1 MHTTMKRIL
10 VQGTA
15 RRNIGSLNMF
25 VYRKCSKNGFLARA
39 DLLFKAKAEKN
50 FEDASC
56 CRISC
61 EETFNAPGNSD
72 WSV

>member
-1 MHTTMKRIL
+1 MKRMF

-25 VYRKCSKNGFLARA
+25 VYKKCSKIGFLARA
-39 DLLFKAKAEKN
+39 YLLFKAKAEKI
-50 FEDASC
+50 FEDGSC

-61 EETFNAPGNSD
+61 EETFIAPGNSD
-72 WSV
+72 CSV